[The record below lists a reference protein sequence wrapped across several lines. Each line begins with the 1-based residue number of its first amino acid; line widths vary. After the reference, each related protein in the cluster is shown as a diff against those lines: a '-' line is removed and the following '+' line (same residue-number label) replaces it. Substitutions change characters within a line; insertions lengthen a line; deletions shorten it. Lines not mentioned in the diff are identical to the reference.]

1 MIQIGQQI
9 TAVGDG
15 LRKADIKDLFHAIRN
30 PNVTI
35 LNKIQQLRIIR
46 NIDAKQYTEL
56 KKKLPYFVCGIFN
69 PNIRRKENF
78 AYASC
83 FVVDIDHISEKG
95 LTMDAVRKKIEADT
109 RVLLSFVS
117 PGEDGLKVLFRL
129 SERCYDAALFSLFYK
144 AFLTDF
150 SLRYGVQQVVDTRT
164 SDVTRACFFSY
175 DPAIYYNPE
184 SDTVDLKSIVDT
196 ENVSEMF
203 RMKREQERMEQ
214 ENTAEANH
222 SAKKNVEVDG
232 SVIQKIKQVLSDAPK
247 PIDPPE
253 VYIPPQLNEII
264 DDLRDFIAQTGTIV
278 KEIINISY
286 GKKIRASIGI
296 KEAEVNLFY
305 GKRGFTVV
313 QSPRNGTSSEMNQML
328 ADLVQAF
335 LLTH

>member
-15 LRKADIKDLFHAIRN
+15 LRKADINDLFHAIRN

-46 NIDAKQYTEL
+46 NIDAKQYAEL
-56 KKKLPYFVCGIFN
+56 KKRLPYFVCGIFN

-83 FVVDIDHISEKG
+83 FVIDIDHISEKG
-95 LTMDAVRKKIEADT
+95 LTIDTVRQKIEADT
-109 RVLLSFVS
+109 RVSLSFVS

-150 SLRYGVQQVVDTRT
+150 SKRYGLQQVVDTRT

-184 SDTVDLKSIVDT
+184 SDPVDLKSFIDT

-203 RMKREQERMEQ
+203 RMKRELERLEQ

-222 SAKKNVEVDG
+222 SAKKNVEVDS

-247 PIDPPE
+247 PVEKSPVFVPQ
-253 VYIPPQLNEII
+253 QLNEII
-264 DDLRDFIAQTGTIV
+264 EDLQEYIAQTGTVV
-278 KEIINISY
+278 KEIRNISY
-286 GKKIRASIGI
+286 GKKIKAVIGI

-313 QSPRNGTSSEMNQML
+313 QSPRNGTTQEMNRML